1 MVSSFQNSTTDRKL
15 VLVMLKGIFPKGV
28 AYFGIVTG
36 ALGIISAFGIIVRP
50 IAVPPPLG
58 IGYTVYTFFLT
69 IWFVAV
75 GLKLYRLG

>member
-1 MVSSFQNSTTDRKL
+1 MSVGRSLEEAEASPDPSWRGL
-15 VLVMLKGIFPKGV
+15 
-28 AYFGIVTG
+28 YVTG

-58 IGYTVYTFFLT
+58 IGYIVYTFFLT